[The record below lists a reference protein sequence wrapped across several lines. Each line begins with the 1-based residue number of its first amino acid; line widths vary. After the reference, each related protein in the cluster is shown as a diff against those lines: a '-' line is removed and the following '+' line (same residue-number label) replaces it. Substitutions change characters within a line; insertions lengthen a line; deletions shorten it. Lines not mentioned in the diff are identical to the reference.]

1 MKIWNPFHPPPAQ
14 PGFAAGKVI
23 PERKAFFL
31 SQIFLSWLDPLLKV
45 GFSRPLQ
52 HDDLWS
58 LPPDRLTDALTD
70 KLEKE
75 FNARSSSLAS
85 KPSEDVEKAER
96 RDENGPN
103 SAESSAAPSD
113 SEGDSTLLK
122 SLHSIFFVRW
132 WTVGILHLFAESLR
146 ITTPLVTKVIL
157 TWLAESY
164 IFYRTT
170 EEQRNAFGISNQ
182 PPPGIGYGIGLAFAL
197 FAMLEVASLATNH
210 YLQMSM
216 SIGLSVRASIIGS
229 IFRKSLRLSGK
240 ARAKHTTGQVMTMI
254 SSDATRLD
262 QFVMYAHNVW
272 IAPVQLIVGIA
283 LLIANLGYSAL
294 VGLGVLIFGL
304 PIQGIFAF
312 IIYQQRNK
320 GVKITDTRIRL
331 TTEVLQGI
339 RLLKYYA
346 WEDFYTDQIAA
357 LRKGELE
364 TNKNSTIAQSALIA
378 CVQFLPLLASVL
390 SFITYSL
397 SGHDLSVATIFTSLQ
412 FFNIIRIPLI
422 MLPFVLSGLSEFI
435 VALRRIGL
443 FLKAEERADPPT
455 IDFGSKYAIHID
467 NGSFSWDTA
476 EGAEKKQ
483 EDEGSKKD
491 AANSSSKKGKGQKK
505 EEKENTIL
513 PVSTSADNTE
523 PDKSTINS
531 SEKEKAP
538 FQLTNINLTIPRG
551 SFVAIV
557 GRVGSGKSSLLQAML
572 GEIKKIHGRCVFG
585 GTLAY
590 VPQMSWIRNATMKEN
605 IAGEDVNEQRF
616 QDVLRACSLERDVQ
630 LLPHGVNTEIGEK
643 GINLSGGQK
652 ARVCLARAAYSS
664 ADIVLLDDPLSAVDS
679 YVGRAILENCFLSGP
694 LSDRTRILVTHAL
707 HVLDKADY
715 IYVMED
721 GTIKEEG
728 TYQDLIQNGPSFSRL
743 INEYGQRNIE
753 TRTGRNEQRK
763 VDSEKDDGSNQV
775 RDALMQAEERS
786 TGAVTWSTYS
796 RYLRHAGSVAWAPVV
811 LGLLAVAQ
819 AAEVGNNLF
828 LGFWTSRSIEGFRQ
842 GDYIALYA
850 SLGAAQAIFTFIVS
864 YCVAIIGINA
874 SFSMFRA
881 ALSRVLKSPVAF
893 FDTTPMGRVL
903 SRLSKDQDTLDTLL
917 PFNML
922 QFLFIV
928 FSVFGTVALVFYTLP
943 LLGIIF
949 GPVLIIYYGFSVY
962 YRRTSV
968 EVKRLDS
975 LSRSAFYS
983 SYSETLTGLT
993 TVRAYGDEG
1002 RAVRDAECK
1011 LDAEMRAYYLT
1022 VTLQR
1027 WLAMRL
1033 DLFASILIWGI
1044 VVAAARERTSVDP
1057 SKIGVVITYALSIT
1071 GTFSEMVNAFAQ
1083 NEQNMNAAERLLVYT
1098 SLTPE
1103 KDDGNAK
1110 NLSTNWPSEG
1120 GVVFKD
1126 VEFAYRDGLPLV
1138 LKGITFHVKSGEKIG
1153 IVGRTGAGKSS
1164 IIQALFRIAGLK
1176 GGSIEI
1182 DGVNISD
1189 VPLDIL
1195 RQRIALVPQ
1204 DSTLF
1209 LGTLRENLDPLKTRT
1224 DAELISAMQ
1233 RAWLISD
1240 DESKESKFNL
1250 DSAVGDDGSNFSAGE
1265 KQLVALCRALVKQSR
1280 IIVLDEATSNVDAET
1295 DAKLQRTIQTEFA
1308 ASTILC
1314 IAHRLNTI
1322 AHYDRVLVMND
1333 GKVAEYGSVMELFD
1347 TPHSMF
1353 RTLCDEADL
1362 KREDIA
1368 RIREAHGRSAIS

>member
-197 FAMLEVASLATNH
+197 FAMLGCQSGQIFYHVAVDIQLSLPIPGDQPLPSDEHEHWVISASQCTVVACVRRFVLTARG
-210 YLQMSM
+210 LQ
-216 SIGLSVRASIIGS
+216 IIGS

-455 IDFGSKYAIHID
+455 IDFGSKYAVHID

-922 QFLFIV
+922 Q
-928 FSVFGTVALVFYTLP
+928 A
-943 LLGIIF
+943 
-949 GPVLIIYYGFSVY
+949 
-962 YRRTSV
+962 
-968 EVKRLDS
+968 
-975 LSRSAFYS
+975 
-983 SYSETLTGLT
+983 ETLTGLT

-1098 SLTPE
+1098 SLAPE

-1164 IIQALFRIAGLK
+1164 IIQALFRIAGLN

-1250 DSAVGDDGSNFSAGE
+1250 DSAVGDEGSNFSAGE

-1322 AHYDRVLVMND
+1322 AHYDRVLVMDD